1 LDDFT
6 YSFTRYLEAK
16 KSVDDRALH
25 RPTWDALRAAL
36 DRGRF
41 AAPLRLLEVGAGIGT
56 MLQRMVEWQL
66 LSNTDYAAI
75 DLEPQNL
82 VSARQRL
89 AAWGET
95 AATTPHGI
103 LLKKGEACISLE
115 MEAVDLFEFARRN
128 AGKRTWDLLV
138 AHAVLDLLD
147 IPSALPQLFSLLSA
161 GGLFY
166 FTINFDGLTV
176 LEPGLDSDLDE
187 LIMRLYHKTMDTRSI
202 NGVPSGDS
210 RTGRHL
216 FSRLQQ
222 AGARILQ
229 AGASDWVVF
238 PQQGKY
244 PADEAYFLHF
254 IIHTIQTAL
263 TGHLGL
269 DERQFAAWIAGRHA
283 QVERGELIYIA
294 HQIDVLGRYPG

>member
-1 LDDFT
+1 LENFS

-25 RPTWDALRAAL
+25 RPTWDILRAEL
-36 DRGRF
+36 DRRST
-41 AAPLRLLEVGAGIGT
+41 PLRILEVGAGIGT
-56 MLQRMVEWQL
+56 MLQRMLEWHL
-66 LSNTDYAAI
+66 LSNASYTAI

-82 VSARQRL
+82 TAARQRL
-89 AAWGET
+89 AAWGELADT
-95 AATTPHGI
+95 PPHGA
-103 LLKKGEACISLE
+103 LLKKGNARISLE

-128 AGKRTWDLLV
+128 TGKRTWGLLV

-147 IPSALPQLFSLLSA
+147 IPSALPQLFSLLTA

-166 FTINFDGLTV
+166 FTINYDGLTI
-176 LEPGLDSDLDE
+176 LEPALDPDLDE
-187 LIMRLYHKTMDTRSI
+187 RIMRLYHKTMDTRTI
-202 NGVPSGDS
+202 AGVPSGDS
-210 RTGRHL
+210 LTGRHL

-222 AGARILQ
+222 AGACILQ

-263 TGHLGL
+263 TGHPEL
-269 DERQFAAWIAGRHA
+269 DERRFAGWIARRHA

-294 HQIDVLGRYPG
+294 HQIDFLGKYPG

>member
-6 YSFTRYLEAK
+6 YSFTRYLDAK

-36 DRGRF
+36 DRRRF

-66 LSNTDYAAI
+66 LSNTDYTAI

-82 VSARQRL
+82 ISARQRL
-89 AAWGET
+89 AAWGEP
-95 AATTPHGI
+95 AATTPHGM
-103 LLKKGEACISLE
+103 LLKKGERRISLE

-176 LEPGLDSDLDE
+176 LEPPLDSDLDE
-187 LIMRLYHKTMDTRSI
+187 SILRLYHKTMDTRII

-222 AGARILQ
+222 AGAQVLQ

-263 TGHLGL
+263 TGHPGL